1 MSLTKVS
8 AVARRGVWG
17 ITLFLP
23 LVAAL
28 TTAGCA
34 TPPYVKFVQGS
45 GKTVT
50 VAAVGDIMLDGT
62 ARPELQKY
70 GYDYPFARTH
80 AVLRDADIAFA
91 NLEGP
96 LTDRGSPV
104 QGKEYLFRSPPRL
117 VSGALARAGFDVVS
131 LANNHTMDYGAA
143 GLAQT
148 IGALD
153 RVGIRHVGAGANLA
167 AARRAAIIKVRG
179 QRIAFLGYSLT
190 FPESYW
196 AEAGKPGTAFGH
208 EDQIVADVRA
218 ARAVS
223 DIVIVS
229 FHWGR
234 ESSRTLRP
242 YQVQLGHAAID
253 AGAALVIGHHP
264 HVLQAVERYKG
275 GAILYSLGNF
285 AFGSYSQLAKTSVIA
300 LARFRNHHLEALD
313 LVPINVYNPQVVFQ
327 PTPLQG
333 AAADAV
339 IADVREMSAV
349 QHTDVEDRRGLASV
363 SLGTAVAGS

>member
-1 MSLTKVS
+1 MV
-8 AVARRGVWG
+8 
-17 ITLFLP
+17 
-23 LVAAL
+23 
-28 TTAGCA
+28 
-34 TPPYVKFVQGS
+34 
-45 GKTVT
+45 
-50 VAAVGDIMLDGT
+50 
-62 ARPELQKY
+62 
-70 GYDYPFARTH
+70 
-80 AVLRDADIAFA
+80 
-91 NLEGP
+91 
-96 LTDRGSPV
+96 
-104 QGKEYLFRSPPRL
+104 
-117 VSGALARAGFDVVS
+117 
-131 LANNHTMDYGAA
+131 
-143 GLAQT
+143 
-148 IGALD
+148 
-153 RVGIRHVGAGANLA
+153 
-167 AARRAAIIKVRG
+167 
-179 QRIAFLGYSLT
+179 
-190 FPESYW
+190 
-196 AEAGKPGTAFGH
+196 
-208 EDQIVADVRA
+208 
-218 ARAVS
+218 
-223 DIVIVS
+223 VS